1 MIKLERNYGSDRFK
15 ITQQM
20 FELWAEMFKD
30 YSEEG
35 FKVSVDE
42 YIKTSEY
49 PPTVAS
55 ISKIYKEKEAYR
67 EELRSYLKNK
77 YIWVSK
83 WYEEEPTQ
91 EGFSEFC
98 RYIMKFPKNDRMAKA
113 DEVTRKAISFYNNKQ
128 NQKTFKEYLE
138 GLL

>member
-1 MIKLERNYGSDRFK
+1 MIKLEQNYGKDRFK
-15 ITQQM
+15 ITQQI
-20 FELWAEMFKD
+20 FDLWSEMFKD

-35 FKVSVDE
+35 LKVSVDE
-42 YIKTSEY
+42 YIQTSEY

-55 ISKIYKEKEAYR
+55 IAKIYRTKAEYR

-91 EGFSEFC
+91 EVFALFC
-98 RYIMKFPKNDRMAKA
+98 RYIMRFPKDDRKSKA
-113 DEVTRKAISFYNNKQ
+113 DEITRKAISYYNNKQ
-128 NQKTFKEYLE
+128 NQKTFREYLE

>member
-1 MIKLERNYGSDRFK
+1 MIKLEQNYGKDRFK
-15 ITQQM
+15 ITQQI
-20 FELWAEMFKD
+20 FDLWSEMFKD

-35 FKVSVDE
+35 LKVSVDE

-55 ISKIYKEKEAYR
+55 IAKIYREKSEYR

-91 EGFSEFC
+91 EVFAEFC
-98 RYIMKFPKNDRMAKA
+98 RYIMRFPKDDRKSKA
-113 DEVTRKAISFYNNKQ
+113 DEITRKAISYYNNKQ
-128 NQKTFKEYLE
+128 NQKTFREYLE

>member
-1 MIKLERNYGSDRFK
+1 MNIDEKSKRKREIVL
-15 ITQQM
+15 T
-20 FELWAEMFKD
+20 A
-30 YSEEG
+30 
-35 FKVSVDE
+35 VDE

-55 ISKIYKEKEAYR
+55 IAKIYREKSEYR
-67 EELRSYLKNK
+67 EELRAYLKNK

-91 EGFSEFC
+91 EVFAEFC
-98 RYIMKFPKNDRMAKA
+98 RYIMRFPKDDRKSKA
-113 DEVTRKAISFYNNKQ
+113 DEITRKAISYYNNKQ
-128 NQKTFKEYLE
+128 NQKTFREYLE